1 MFIEYILKMKKV
13 IFLLLFSWVMGF
25 AQQTE
30 ALFLEA
36 NSLYKDGAYE
46 QAIDL
51 YKSIEAK
58 GLVSDDLYFNLG
70 NSYYKLNKI
79 APAIYNFEK
88 ALLLN
93 PLHSE
98 AQNNL
103 TFAKRMTIDT
113 IKVLPIT
120 FLQSFNQAVI
130 MKFSYNTWAYLAVL
144 MTFLAAIWFLWYH
157 FAVATRRKLLLF
169 NLTILSV
176 VLLVVTVFFAF
187 HNFRIVKN
195 NKIAIVF
202 AAKTKINNA
211 PTQGSDELFY
221 LHEGT
226 KVIVLDA
233 VDDWKKIKIADGK
246 TGWIIASDIRELR

>member
-1 MFIEYILKMKKV
+1 M
-13 IFLLLFSWVMGF
+13 LFSWTMGY
-25 AQQTE
+25 AQQTD
-30 ALFLEA
+30 ALFMEA
-36 NSLYKDGAYE
+36 NNMYKEGAYSK
-46 QAIDL
+46 AIDL

-93 PLHSE
+93 PLHSD

-103 TFAKRMTIDT
+103 TFAKRMTIDN
-113 IKVLPIT
+113 IKVLPTT
-120 FLQSFNQAVI
+120 FLQKFNRIVI
-130 MKFSYNTWAYLAVL
+130 MKFSYNTWAYIAVL
-144 MTFLAAIWFLWYH
+144 MALLAAIWFLWYH
-157 FAVATRRKLLLF
+157 FAVSSRRKLLLF

-176 VLLVVTVFFAF
+176 LVLLVSVFFAF
-187 HNFRIVKN
+187 HNFKVIRN
-195 NKIAIVF
+195 NRIAIVF
-202 AAKTKINNA
+202 ASKTEVKNA
-211 PTQGSDELFY
+211 PTSSSDLLFD

-233 VDDWKKIKIADGK
+233 VDNWKKIKISDGK
-246 TGWIIASDIRELR
+246 IGWIFASDIRELK